1 MSLKD
6 EDENSDQYKYDLLS
20 ALSTDM
26 PASDCL
32 VSLFWSALTNY
43 RHDTVL
49 RPFPSQ
55 YILTDGTKDVDG
67 LVSYK
72 SSFYDIPVYLDNNK
86 LKVIYIH
93 HDLRKM
99 FITGMSNNLCTCAIF
114 IQSLSLS
121 HSFFG

>member
-6 EDENSDQYKYDLLS
+6 EDENSDQYKFDLLS

-32 VSLFWSALTNY
+32 VSLFWSALSNY

-72 SSFYDIPVYLDNNK
+72 GSVTF
-86 LKVIYIH
+86 
-93 HDLRKM
+93 
-99 FITGMSNNLCTCAIF
+99 LCTWIKTN
-114 IQSLSLS
+114 
-121 HSFFG
+121 